1 MTACSN
7 QKSERQVVPDVN
19 RQSFRHR
26 DFTGARGDMSALK
39 TVAEFMDIV
48 AYDDG
53 FGWQGKSE
61 LQLYGVLLGRTYA
74 FISGCH

>member
-1 MTACSN
+1 
-7 QKSERQVVPDVN
+7 
-19 RQSFRHR
+19 
-26 DFTGARGDMSALK
+26 MSALK